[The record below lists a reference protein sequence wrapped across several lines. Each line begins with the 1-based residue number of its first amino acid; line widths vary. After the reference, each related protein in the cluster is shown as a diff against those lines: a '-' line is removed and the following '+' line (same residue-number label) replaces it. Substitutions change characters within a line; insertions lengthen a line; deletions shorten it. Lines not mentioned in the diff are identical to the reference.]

1 MLLRSLPIS
10 TKLWGLL
17 VVSVISLVISA
28 GIGLYFAR
36 AQMVEDRLTM
46 LSNLVETAHG
56 IAGKLEERVA
66 AGELTQEEALDRFRD
81 TLSGMWFAGG
91 REYFFANTA
100 QGIVVINTAKPSLA
114 GKDLSQ
120 AKDAAGDFFVQEM
133 GKVAQQP
140 GGGHTY
146 YMWPRAGSDVPERK
160 LSYTLAFEP
169 WGIYIGTGVY
179 LDDVDTAFMNLAIKI
194 GGAILALAL
203 IAAGLI
209 FAIQRDLVGGLRG
222 LAAKMRR
229 IADGDLQVEIS
240 EAGRGDEIGGMAQA
254 LQVFKEQ
261 AAEKRRLEAQA
272 EESRRTGEAEK
283 RRAMTELADRFKNSV
298 GDLVARLVGAS
309 SNMQQLSQ
317 TVAETAEGT
326 SRTSASVA
334 ATTEQASQNV
344 QTVAAAAEE
353 LSSSIGEVSGQ
364 VGEAAR
370 IADEA
375 SGKAEQTSETVGSL
389 KTSAEKIGAIV
400 TLIQEIAEQTNLLA
414 LNATIE
420 AARAGEA
427 GKGFA
432 VVASEVKNLASQT
445 AKATEEISGQIGSM
459 QGIAVEAAQAME
471 AIRSTNASM
480 QQISAAIAAAVEE
493 QSAATQEI
501 ARNAQ
506 QAATGTR
513 ETSTNITEI
522 SGSARANLDMSQQ
535 LLSLSGELSE
545 LSGEMGTQVE
555 QYLAEIRA
563 A

>member
-1 MLLRSLPIS
+1 VSLKSLPIS
-10 TKLWGLL
+10 TKLWSLLGLS
-17 VVSVISLVISA
+17 VVSLMIA
-28 GIGLYFAR
+28 GGIGLYFGH
-36 AQMVEDRLTM
+36 AQMVEDRVSKLTGISETVASYAAALEEQVGDGTLSRDEALERLRGVVHHLWYGEGDYLFVVQLDGTM
-46 LSNLVETAHG
+46 LVHAAKPALEGQNLWDLQDP
-56 IAGKLEERVA
+56 AGKYLFR
-66 AGELTQEEALDRFRD
+66 ELTAAAQ
-81 TLSGMWFAGG
+81 AGG
-91 REYFFANTA
+91 
-100 QGIVVINTAKPSLA
+100 GSV
-114 GKDLSQ
+114 
-120 AKDAAGDFFVQEM
+120 
-133 GKVAQQP
+133 
-140 GGGHTY
+140 Y
-146 YMWPRAGSDVPERK
+146 YMWPRAGSDAPEQK
-160 LSYTLAFEP
+160 LSYALPVPSLDA
-169 WGIYIGTGVY
+169 YVGTGVY
-179 LDDVDTAFMNLAIKI
+179 LDDLDATFVHLATQIGTAIVVLTLA
-194 GGAILALAL
+194 
-203 IAAGLI
+203 AAGLI

-222 LAAKMRR
+222 LAAKMQR

-545 LSGEMGTQVE
+545 LSGEMGAQVE
-555 QYLAEIRA
+555 RYLAEVRA